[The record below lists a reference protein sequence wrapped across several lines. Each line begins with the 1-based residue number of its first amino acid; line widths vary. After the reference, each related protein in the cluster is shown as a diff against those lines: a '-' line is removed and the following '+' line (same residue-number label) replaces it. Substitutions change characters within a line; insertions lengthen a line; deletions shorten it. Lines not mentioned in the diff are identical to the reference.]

1 MVIEFR
7 TSNAQNPNIRLYLT
21 VLPMPGSANLTF
33 AAALLV
39 GTVRF
44 ISNGFD
50 QASAKAV
57 EAVI

>member
-1 MVIEFR
+1 MLR
-7 TSNAQNPNIRLYLT
+7 DH
-21 VLPMPGSANLTF
+21 ANLTF